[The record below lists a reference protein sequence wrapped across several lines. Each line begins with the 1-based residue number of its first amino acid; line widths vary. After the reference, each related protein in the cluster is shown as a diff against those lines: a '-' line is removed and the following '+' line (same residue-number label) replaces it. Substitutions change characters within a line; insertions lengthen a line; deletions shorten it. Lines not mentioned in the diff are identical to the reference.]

1 MLVSRASKNIL
12 VIGGSGFIGSHT
24 ADALSRKG
32 HKVTILDKVSSPWL
46 QKDQKMIIG
55 NMMDQDILN
64 SSMEDIDYIYYFA
77 GIADIEEAKSDPY
90 ETIELNIMG
99 LTKALGAAVKNN
111 IKKFIYA
118 STMYVYSSHG
128 SFYRASKQAA
138 EIIIETYQETYGIE
152 FVFLRYGSL
161 YGPRAQDWNGIRGF
175 AKQVIEKGFLEYSGN
190 GSEVREYIH
199 ALDAAE
205 LSVNV
210 LHDSY
215 KNRAITITGQQ
226 SIKVSD
232 MLAIIFEIEGKEV
245 DIRYLEKNKNAS
257 HYGITPYRYTPKPS
271 MKLTPVEFFD
281 LGQGILNIIE
291 EIHNNS

>member
-1 MLVSRASKNIL
+1 VNKSSKNIL

-24 ADALSRKG
+24 ADALTKKG
-32 HKVTILDKVSSPWL
+32 FKVTILDKVISPWL
-46 QKDQKMIIG
+46 NKDQEMITG
-55 NMMDQDILN
+55 NIMDQNFLN
-64 SSMEDIDYIYYFA
+64 SSMKDIDYIYYFA
-77 GIADIEEAKSDPY
+77 GIADIDEAKSDPY
-90 ETIELNIMG
+90 KTIELNIMG
-99 LTKALGAAVKNN
+99 LTKALEAAIKNN
-111 IKKFIYA
+111 VKKFIYA

-138 EIIIETYQETYGIE
+138 EMIIETYQEKFGIE

-161 YGPRAQDWNGIRGF
+161 YGPRAQNWNGVRGF
-175 AKQVIEKGFLEYSGN
+175 VKQVVEKGYIEYPGN

-205 LSVNV
+205 LSVKV
-210 LHDSY
+210 LHESY
-215 KNRAITITGQQ
+215 NNRAVTISGQQ

-232 MLAIIFEIEGKEV
+232 MLAIIFEIEGKKV
-245 DIRYLEKNKNAS
+245 DIRYLKKNKNTS

-271 MKLTPVEFFD
+271 MKITPIEFFD

-291 EIHNNS
+291 EIHNN